1 MLGISGSDTV
11 SPLSEVTFSK
21 LVDDIAKTRSSVLHG
36 TSPTLPGRDL
46 EVGRSLVEG
55 MARQFLIRYPR
66 LVEAYE
72 RERTRRRTTST
83 HC

>member
-1 MLGISGSDTV
+1 MN
-11 SPLSEVTFSK
+11 
-21 LVDDIAKTRSSVLHG
+21 DIAKTRSSVLHG

-46 EVGRSLVEG
+46 GVDRSLVEG

-72 RERTRRRTTST
+72 RESDAAKDDIEALLEWTKTLVGGG
-83 HC
+83 